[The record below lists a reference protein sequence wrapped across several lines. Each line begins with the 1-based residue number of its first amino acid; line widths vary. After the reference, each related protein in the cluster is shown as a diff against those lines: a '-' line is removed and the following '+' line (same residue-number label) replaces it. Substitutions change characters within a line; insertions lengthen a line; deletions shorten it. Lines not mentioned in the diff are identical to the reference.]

1 MTMDPDE
8 LAALIDSELRDL
20 PGPRAPRSLLPRVLA
35 AVAEARRP
43 WYARAWRT
51 WPSAWQAASVGAC
64 ALFLA
69 AAALSLPVVQTAA
82 IHYAA
87 PAVAPVAEAVQPV
100 ASRIE
105 AVQRAFEV
113 IWRVV
118 IGPVAAMA
126 LVPVF
131 LMLAASLALGAAL
144 RRLAFGG
151 MTQS

>member
-8 LAALIDSELRDL
+8 LASLIDRELRDL
-20 PGPRAPRSLLPRVLA
+20 PGPRAPRSLLPRVLQ
-35 AVAEARRP
+35 AVAEAQRP

-51 WPSAWQAASVGAC
+51 WPSAWQAASVVAC
-64 ALFLA
+64 ALFLG
-69 AAALSLPVVQTAA
+69 AAALSLPVVQTAVMD
-82 IHYAA
+82 YTA
-87 PAVAPVAEAVQPV
+87 PAVAPVADAVQPV
-100 ASRIE
+100 ASRLV
-105 AVQRAFEV
+105 AAGRATEI

-118 IGPVAAMA
+118 VWPVATVA

-151 MTQS
+151 LTQS